1 MVLTCM
7 LIIINLSV
15 RCIKLI
21 SSTMAFVGM
30 EGKSLHLY
38 GHGNQTKLHALKIV
52 IQTPPYRPFDHED
65 LLWEIGIQ
73 YTWM

>member
-1 MVLTCM
+1 
-7 LIIINLSV
+7 
-15 RCIKLI
+15 
-21 SSTMAFVGM
+21 MAFVGM